1 MMKTNQIP
9 KTDSIEELAQFW
21 DKHDLTEF
29 ESELEEITEPVF
41 RRSSADVVQVQ
52 LSRPDMERLK
62 RLASQQ
68 GIGYAALIQRW
79 VQEKLQAA

>member
-41 RRSSADVVQVQ
+41 RRSGEDAVQVQ

-68 GIGYAALIQRW
+68 GIGYAAFIHRW
-79 VQEKLQAA
+79 VQGKLQAA